1 MVLKN
6 LISERVFHIFFLSKS
21 KQCSENEVE
30 ASSETQMFNR
40 VGPGSEQKCKK
51 QTMSASLSHSTVM
64 TDEKAAVNL

>member
-51 QTMSASLSHSTVM
+51 
-64 TDEKAAVNL
+64 